1 MENILIVKGSL
12 DFIIITDIF
21 LKKNQIG
28 LTDLYIEM

>member
-12 DFIIITDIF
+12 DLIIIIDTF

-28 LTDLYIEM
+28 LTDLYI